1 MRRNNGDTFNKEK
14 LAAQIMDT
22 SLTRRA
28 FMGAF
33 AASAV
38 IQSRSALSAST
49 QSLGDIAKAKGLLFG
64 AAASATIFKD
74 TAYRHLYTSQAKI
87 ITTDTALKI
96 GAIAPHAGPKHFE
109 RADRLL
115 AFCDDQHIHMR
126 GHCLIWNE
134 WVPAWI
140 KAMSNAERR
149 RYFDAYIDE
158 VVGRYSG
165 RLQSW
170 DIVNEPFWPGHHAPG
185 GFRVG
190 PWYDAFGPDYIRRA
204 YLRATHTDRST
215 RFVLNE
221 AQTERDDELGHTIR
235 RDLLKLVA
243 DLKQAGVK
251 LDAVGLESHLQPQY
265 PQDLG
270 RYAAFLHDLA
280 SLGVD
285 IYLTE
290 FDVRDDTFPDD
301 IEARDAK
308 VAAFGGHFLDT
319 ALRNPAV
326 KVLITWELSDQYSF
340 YKGIWQHNH
349 PLSARLPRPLPYD
362 AQMQRKPLWH
372 AIARALAKA
381 PRRV

>member
-1 MRRNNGDTFNKEK
+1 
-14 LAAQIMDT
+14 MDT

-28 FMGAF
+28 LIGAI
-33 AASAV
+33 AANAV
-38 IQSRSALSAST
+38 IQSRVARGAPM
-49 QSLGDIAKAKGLLFG
+49 QSLGDIAATKGITFG
-64 AAASATIFKD
+64 AAAAHAIFKD
-74 TAYRHLYTSQAKI
+74 AAYRHLYVTQTRIVTA
-87 ITTDTALKI
+87 DTALKI
-96 GAIAPHAGPKHFE
+96 GAIAPHPGPKHFE

-115 AFCDDQHIHMR
+115 AFCGDHHIRMR

-149 RYFDAYIDE
+149 RYFDAYIEE
-158 VVGRYSG
+158 VVGHYAG

-204 YLRATHTDRST
+204 FVRAAQADNKT

-221 AQTERDDELGHTIR
+221 AQTERDDDLGHTIR

-243 DLKQAGVK
+243 DLKHAGVK
-251 LDAVGLESHLQPQY
+251 LDVVGLESHLQPQY

-280 SLGVD
+280 GLGVD

-290 FDVRDDTFPDD
+290 FDVRDDTFPNDTKT
-301 IEARDAK
+301 RDAK
-308 VAAFGGHFLDT
+308 VAAFGGRFLDT

-326 KVLITWELSDQYSF
+326 KTLITWELSDEYSF
-340 YKGIWQHNH
+340 YKGIWQHKH
-349 PLSARLPRPLPYD
+349 PFSSRLPRPLPYD
-362 AQMQRKPLWH
+362 AQMHRKPLWH
-372 AIARALAKA
+372 VIARSLAQA
-381 PRRV
+381 PKRS